1 MVKFVLAMA
10 IAAVATSA
18 DAYEIRCQTNYYWN
32 SSYSRCVPWYSEQE
46 IYQQNQAA
54 TVRDLNSSSRGGSR
68 RASEAVMPARPRS
81 RGLGRGYDVSWLS
94 RMIAVHAVRVDA
106 HGVSGN
112 HRDER

>member
-18 DAYEIRCQTNYYWN
+18 EAYEIRCQTHYYWN

-54 TVRDLNSSSRGGSR
+54 TVRDLNSSSRGGTR
-68 RASEAVMPARPRS
+68 RASEAACQRALEAGVTA
-81 RGLGRGYDVSWLS
+81 DVTMSYGC
-94 RMIAVHAVRVDA
+94 R
-106 HGVSGN
+106 
-112 HRDER
+112 E

>member
-1 MVKFVLAMA
+1 MVKFMLAMA

-54 TVRDLNSSSRGGSR
+54 TVNGLESSSRNGTR
-68 RASEAVMPARPRS
+68 RASEAACQRA
-81 RGLGRGYDVSWLS
+81 LE
-94 RMIAVHAVRVDA
+94 A
-106 HGVSGN
+106 GVTAEVTTTYGC
-112 HRDER
+112 RE

>member
-1 MVKFVLAMA
+1 MVKFMLAMA

-68 RASEAVMPARPRS
+68 RASEAACQRA
-81 RGLGRGYDVSWLS
+81 LE
-94 RMIAVHAVRVDA
+94 A
-106 HGVSGN
+106 GVSAEVTMSHGC
-112 HRDER
+112 RE

>member
-10 IAAVATSA
+10 VAAVATSA

-46 IYQQNQAA
+46 ISQQNQDA

-68 RASEAVMPARPRS
+68 RASVSACQRALEA
-81 RGLGRGYDVSWLS
+81 
-94 RMIAVHAVRVDA
+94 
-106 HGVSGN
+106 GVSAEVTMSYGC
-112 HRDER
+112 REGL